1 MKKYIVSSWIIFF
14 TLALIACK
22 QTSALEQGAETL
34 QTGEPTGVPSPAG
47 SQLYL
52 PLFVIGTEDQTDSV
66 ANLPTIVAQTPLSAP
81 QTCNAGFVPHRLD
94 HVTEVHGQAVRMFE
108 TNGAGV
114 AINDLDQ
121 DGLLDLVFANLN
133 GPATIF
139 WNRGGLT
146 FEKEILPDLNT
157 RAVNLVDV
165 TGDGRID
172 IVFTHIVSSLTY
184 WKNTGSNGGT
194 VFERIPLPGVREWAH
209 SMAWGDLNGDGTL
222 DLITGSY
229 DAELNLTMTNDFLFS
244 DGAGVYL
251 YEQLDGTFAPTR
263 LSETSQALVIAL
275 MDVNQ
280 DRQPDILVGNDFNIR
295 DMAWV
300 QADGA
305 WVLATPF
312 ATTSQ
317 HTMNFD
323 WGDINNDGTF
333 ELFATDMAPYETD
346 EIGMAPW
353 MMMMEMMMPDEM
365 PGEMEMADHL
375 PEDDPQVPQNVL
387 QIQNADGSYQNVAGV
402 SGVAASGWAWS
413 GKFGDLDQDGLLDL
427 YVVNGMIDVEMF
439 HYLPGDELVEE
450 NQAYRNTGNSF
461 FAPAP
466 EWNLGSTESGRGMSM
481 ADLDNDGDLDIVVNN
496 LRSQAQLLENQ
507 LCSGASLE
515 VDLRWPDSLNPF
527 ALGAHVILHTTTG
540 TYTRDVRASSGYLS
554 GDPARIHF
562 GFPANTELLF
572 IEILWPD
579 GSLSTVEAPT
589 AGSLLTIT
597 R

>member
-1 MKKYIVSSWIIFF
+1 MKKYAFSLWIIFF
-14 TLALIACK
+14 TLALIACQ
-22 QTSALEQGAETL
+22 QTPALEQGAETL
-34 QTGEPTGVPSPAG
+34 QTGEPTEAPSPAG

-52 PLFVIGTEDQTDSV
+52 PLFVIGAENQTSSA
-66 ANLPTIVAQTPLSAP
+66 ANLPTTVA

-94 HVTEVHGQAVRMFE
+94 HFTEVHGQVVRMFE

-121 DGLLDLVFANLN
+121 DGLLDVVFANLN

-139 WNRGGLT
+139 WNRGALT

-157 RAVNLVDV
+157 RSVNLVDV
-165 TGDGRID
+165 TGDGRLD

-184 WKNTGSNGGT
+184 WKNNGPGSNGGA

-222 DLITGSY
+222 DLVTGSY
-229 DAELNLTMTNDFLFS
+229 DAELNLTITNDFLFS

-251 YEQLDGTFAPTR
+251 YEQLNGTFTPTR

-353 MMMMEMMMPDEM
+353 MMMMEMMMPGDMSGEM
-365 PGEMEMADHL
+365 SGEMEMADHQ
-375 PEDDPQVPQNVL
+375 PADDPQVPENVL
-387 QIQNADGSYQNVAGV
+387 QIQDADGSYQNVAGV

-413 GKFGDLDQDGLLDL
+413 GKFGDLDRDGLLDL

-450 NQAYRNTGNSF
+450 NQAYRNTGDSF

-481 ADLDNDGDLDIVVNN
+481 ADLDNDGDLDIVINN

-507 LCSGASLE
+507 LCGGASLE
-515 VDLRWPDSLNPF
+515 VDLRWTGSLNPF
-527 ALGAHVILHTTTG
+527 AIGAHVILHTTTG

-554 GDPARIHF
+554 GDPTRIHF
-562 GFPANTELLF
+562 GFPTNVELLSL
-572 IEILWPD
+572 EILWPD
-579 GSLSTVEAPT
+579 GSVSTVEALT
-589 AGSLLTIT
+589 AGSLLIIT